1 MPIQQSP
8 KQHYD
13 VVIIGAGMAGLT
25 LSRQLLLYTNKSILL
40 IDKRMNPPAEAPQ
53 KYGESLVQLSG
64 YYLSKVLDLEE
75 HLLVNQ
81 IGRAH
86 V

>member
-1 MPIQQSP
+1 MEPRRSDPRFRSSRAPPEETNMPIQQSP

-40 IDKRMNPPAEAPQ
+40 IDK
-53 KYGESLVQLSG
+53 
-64 YYLSKVLDLEE
+64 
-75 HLLVNQ
+75 